1 MPRPARWRGAG
12 PYSGAMSV
20 SPPAPGGPLPA
31 PDPAAAG
38 ALAVPR
44 DEASVVLPEAGTG
57 IRARILAVIDRPLVG
72 GFAATL
78 GVLAALLLGSALI
91 SISTILVY
99 IVLALFL
106 ALGLD
111 PIVRLLERH
120 RVGRGAGIGIVFG
133 AFALLMAAFVIFVLP
148 PVIAQIGQF
157 VRAIPE
163 GLDEIPQS
171 EWFLSLPGDWQV
183 GIGVA
188 IDQLSAT
195 LSDPAFLA
203 AIGGGVLSVG
213 IGLVAAISG
222 GFIVVA
228 LTLYFLASLTSMKN
242 AFYSLAP
249 ARSRPKLSDMTER
262 ITASV
267 GSALIGSVTI
277 SSLNALVVFL
287 LHIFIGLPFPALMA
301 VVAFVITLIPLFGSV
316 IFWIL
321 ASVIALFSSPQQA
334 LIFFIAYL
342 VYIQIESYVVS
353 PRVMNSAISIP
364 AALVLIAAMVGGT
377 LMGVLGVLV
386 ALPVT
391 ASVLLIIREV
401 VVPKQDQKT

>member
-1 MPRPARWRGAG
+1 MAATL
-12 PYSGAMSV
+12 V
-20 SPPAPGGPLPA
+20 T
-31 PDPAAAG
+31 PDA
-38 ALAVPR
+38 
-44 DEASVVLPEAGTG
+44 EASVPRAEPETG
-57 IRARILAVIDRPLVG
+57 IRGKILAVIDRPLVG

-78 GVLAALLLGSALI
+78 GVLGALLLGAALI

-99 IVLALFL
+99 IALALFL
-106 ALGLD
+106 SLGLD

-120 RVGRGAGIGIVFG
+120 NVKRGAGIGIVFG
-133 AFALLMAAFVIFVLP
+133 AFALLMAAFLIFVLP
-148 PVIAQIGQF
+148 PVLAQIGQF

-163 GLDEIPQS
+163 GLDEIPQAD
-171 EWFLSLPGDWQV
+171 WFLALPADWQV
-183 GIGVA
+183 GLGVA
-188 IDQLSAT
+188 IDQLAAT

-203 AIGGGVLSVG
+203 ALGGGVLSVG
-213 IGLVAAISG
+213 VGIVAAISG

-228 LTLYFLASLTSMKN
+228 LTLYFLASLSAMKN
-242 AFYSLAP
+242 ALYSLAP

-262 ITASV
+262 ITGSV
-267 GSALIGSVTI
+267 GSALIGSVTL
-277 SSLNALVVFL
+277 SSLNAIVVFV
-287 LHIFIGLPFPALMA
+287 LHIVIGLPFPALMA

-353 PRVMNSAISIP
+353 PRVMNRAISIP

-391 ASVLLIIREV
+391 ASILLIIREV
-401 VVPKQDQKT
+401 VVPKQDLKT

>member
-1 MPRPARWRGAG
+1 
-12 PYSGAMSV
+12 
-20 SPPAPGGPLPA
+20 
-31 PDPAAAG
+31 
-38 ALAVPR
+38 VPR
-44 DEASVVLPEAGTG
+44 GEASVVLPEAGSG